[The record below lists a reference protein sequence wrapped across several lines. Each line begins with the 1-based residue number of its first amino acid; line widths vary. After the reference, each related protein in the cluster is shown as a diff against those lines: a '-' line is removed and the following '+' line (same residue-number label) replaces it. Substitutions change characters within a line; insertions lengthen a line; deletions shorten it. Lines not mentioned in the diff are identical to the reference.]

1 MLFVCIPS
9 LPPEEAWLHN
19 LSSDL
24 ARENAK
30 VKREMRSWEIRTEG
44 LEFKRWLS
52 QLHKEVLFTD
62 GTSKGNIGATG
73 GVGYSST
80 QMERRN
86 SIFLGGLEGKKI
98 I

>member
-1 MLFVCIPS
+1 MPS
-9 LPPEEAWLHN
+9 LPPKEACLHN

-24 ARENAK
+24 TSENAK

-44 LEFKRWLS
+44 PKFERWLT

-62 GTSKGNIGATG
+62 GASKGNPGEAG
-73 GVGYSST
+73 EVGYSSP

-86 SIFLGGLEGKKI
+86 SIFLGGLEEKQI